1 MQFGTSSANSGA
13 EMPACMGRKEWGA
26 AWPGIRC
33 QHCNYTCI
41 DSHARRLAGFGRGL
55 LLDTKLDCSD
65 LLSTLLPQ
73 SSMSDPLW
81 KNVVRAT
88 KVGRRSGQFESG
100 QGQHRHDYDR
110 DSKGGL

>member
-1 MQFGTSSANSGA
+1 MQFGTSLAGSGA
-13 EMPACMGRKEWGA
+13 EMPACMGCNEWSA
-26 AWPGIRC
+26 AWPDIRS
-33 QHCNYTCI
+33 QRCNYACI
-41 DSHARRLAGFGRGL
+41 GRGL

-88 KVGRRSGQFESG
+88 KVGRRSSQFESG
-100 QGQHRHDYDR
+100 QGQHMHEYDR